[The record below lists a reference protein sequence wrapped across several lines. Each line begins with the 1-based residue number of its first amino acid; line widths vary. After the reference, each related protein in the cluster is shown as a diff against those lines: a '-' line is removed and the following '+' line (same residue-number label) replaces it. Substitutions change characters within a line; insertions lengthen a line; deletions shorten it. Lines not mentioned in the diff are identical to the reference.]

1 MSNGITIEVFTNTGN
16 NYPPVQVIQVEEN
29 EQSIIVHTPEY
40 FAPVQSVNGKI
51 GFVNITQED
60 LGISGG
66 LLVSGDLLNY
76 YLRSNPSGFIT
87 GVDLSALYPRSNPSG
102 FITGVDLSALYPRSN
117 PSGFITGVDLS
128 NYVTKN
134 NAQFTNRPFVN
145 GTGILL
151 SGEAAKLPETIVYTT
166 GNQIISGS
174 KTFYAD
180 RYIFS
185 GANVLFIENTGLV
198 YGQWD
203 FTHKPKV
210 NGSGVL
216 LQGELDLSVYATTT
230 NLATTGSNLQSN
242 VNTLTTNLAMTGSM
256 LANNIATTGSNLESQ
271 INNLGSIYVTKNNGE
286 FNNRPVVNGT
296 GVLLQGEATAG
307 SIENVVYTT
316 GDQTINGIKTFGNHS
331 KIIINPEGINNE
343 IILTTTSGISIFEL
357 IGTEDSIDYTLVNG
371 KKTPLISGSP
381 SLDIVANIIT
391 FGNKNKIIFDPEGI
405 KNKSFLT
412 ATSGI
417 SIFELIGTQ
426 DSINYELFQGEDVPL
441 ISGSPSLDI
450 AANIIIPSS
459 PPLTTGDRGIK
470 GSITWDTEY
479 LYICVGT
486 NNWKKVGLNAW

>member
-1 MSNGITIEVFTNTGN
+1 
-16 NYPPVQVIQVEEN
+16 
-29 EQSIIVHTPEY
+29 
-40 FAPVQSVNGKI
+40 
-51 GFVNITQED
+51 
-60 LGISGG
+60 
-66 LLVSGDLLNY
+66 
-76 YLRSNPSGFIT
+76 
-87 GVDLSALYPRSNPSG
+87 
-102 FITGVDLSALYPRSN
+102 
-117 PSGFITGVDLS
+117 LS